1 MQRNWESVARA
12 LPVQVV
18 SANTFS
24 LLEGGPKSRRMFLD
38 WGVFHVKQSFVQDWR
53 ATKKCIANR
62 NLLLKERRIDASQLE
77 VWNEELCLYS
87 DRVDEARR
95 EYFRGFGPVFRKV
108 YDSLV
113 PDASAES
120 ISIEYWRGW
129 PEDGSLKE
137 ILLAE
142 KERDHRYGSTQ
153 NGPHRADLQVK
164 VGKRMASDVLS
175 RGQQKILVCALK
187 IAQGVHHASSSG
199 DKCIYLIDDLPAEL
213 DEENRANILK
223 YLDGLGSQ
231 LLITG
236 VELPSI
242 VNCLSDDAE
251 KRTFHVE
258 RGTIKDSLL

>member
-1 MQRNWESVARA
+1 M
-12 LPVQVV
+12 
-18 SANTFS
+18 
-24 LLEGGPKSRRMFLD
+24 
-38 WGVFHVKQSFVQDWR
+38 
-53 ATKKCIANR
+53 
-62 NLLLKERRIDASQLE
+62 
-77 VWNEELCLYS
+77 
-87 DRVDEARR
+87 
-95 EYFRGFGPVFRKV
+95 
-108 YDSLV
+108 V
-113 PDASAES
+113 PDSSAES
-120 ISIEYWRGW
+120 ISVEYWRGW
-129 PEDGSLKE
+129 DEDWSLKE

-142 KERDHRYGSTQ
+142 KDRDHRYGSTQ
-153 NGPHRADLQVK
+153 NGPHRADLRVK
-164 VGKRMASDVLS
+164 AGKKMASDVLS

-187 IAQGVHHASSSG
+187 IAQGVHHASRSG

-213 DEENRANILK
+213 DEKNRANILK